1 MRILAILPYIMRL
14 LVVLRKPEIR
24 PAVLH
29 AYLLNNARL
38 REVVGRV
45 ALGLEE
51 QTVRYGV
58 FVVRGS
64 SGKI

>member
-1 MRILAILPYIMRL
+1 MRILAIMPDIMRL
-14 LVVLRKPEIR
+14 LVVLRKPEIP

-29 AYLLNNARL
+29 AYLLNACL
-38 REVVGRV
+38 REVLGRV
-45 ALGLEE
+45 ALELED